1 MTENKLLTHTDQK
14 KVLNI
19 EDSDKAAEAI
29 RTLTNLGIIQWR
41 DATEEEDSLGI
52 DVIADVTFVAHD
64 GYMLSPYLYANTASS
79 DVSHNTQTIFLS
91 VSKGMVRYAWGAPTK
106 KQDEQLN
113 GNDLPVGDRQRQIGV
128 QTE

>member
-1 MTENKLLTHTDQK
+1 MSQHFCEYDAHTKAVSLEEIEAEIVRTLQSRKLMTENKLLTHTDQK

-52 DVIADVTFVAHD
+52 DVIA
-64 GYMLSPYLYANTASS
+64 
-79 DVSHNTQTIFLS
+79 
-91 VSKGMVRYAWGAPTK
+91 
-106 KQDEQLN
+106 
-113 GNDLPVGDRQRQIGV
+113 
-128 QTE
+128 